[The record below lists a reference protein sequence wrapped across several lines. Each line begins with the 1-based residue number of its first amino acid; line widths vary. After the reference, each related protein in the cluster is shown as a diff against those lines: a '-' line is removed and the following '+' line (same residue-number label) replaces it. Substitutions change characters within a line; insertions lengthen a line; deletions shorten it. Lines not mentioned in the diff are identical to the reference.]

1 MYNSYHL
8 FTQKKRYLQQ
18 YMFLLIFKL
27 ASLENIKQNKPNFI
41 PQQKVYFKE
50 LTHPREV
57 DGKVGRQV
65 QILSYHCTQDWE
77 HTLDSNLQSNVN
89 KQTILSNKSVLVIGY
104 KMTLHICQRGILQII
119 HCQFPHSVS
128 IKIVQRNKETT
139 CIKHC
144 PVLLSTSSR
153 AHTLTTP
160 Y

>member
-8 FTQKKRYLQQ
+8 FTQEKRYLQQ
-18 YMFLLIFKL
+18 YMFLLILNLHLQKT
-27 ASLENIKQNKPNFI
+27 SNKI
-41 PQQKVYFKE
+41 SQILWQKVYFKE

-139 CIKHC
+139 CI
-144 PVLLSTSSR
+144 
-153 AHTLTTP
+153 
-160 Y
+160 